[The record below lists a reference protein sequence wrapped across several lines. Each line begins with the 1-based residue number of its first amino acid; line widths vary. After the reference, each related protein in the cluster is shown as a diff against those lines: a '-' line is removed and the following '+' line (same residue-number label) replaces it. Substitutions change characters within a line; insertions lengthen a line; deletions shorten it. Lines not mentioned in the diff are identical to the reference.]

1 MTLAKTLA
9 NRIAPEDAKHQ
20 CAKDP
25 RCHRKDGHD
34 GRCQSLGV
42 VMLRKV
48 RDLLRGKR

>member
-25 RCHRKDGHD
+25 QCHRKDGHD
-34 GRCQSLGV
+34 GPCQTFAV